1 MTTVIG
7 IPAPF
12 RKGGED
18 MNGQMDIFDF
28 LKPEPMARFT
38 EKACA
43 ATLKK
48 CDCYC
53 GYEKCCQRCTEK
65 CTHRC
70 GYSRLLQSA
79 VGTGKTRNCN

>member
-1 MTTVIG
+1 
-7 IPAPF
+7 
-12 RKGGED
+12 

-28 LKPEPMARFT
+28 LNPEPVERFT
-38 EKACA
+38 EKTCA

-70 GYSRLLQSA
+70 GYSLERFEIYKKFSEI
-79 VGTGKTRNCN
+79 GGHK